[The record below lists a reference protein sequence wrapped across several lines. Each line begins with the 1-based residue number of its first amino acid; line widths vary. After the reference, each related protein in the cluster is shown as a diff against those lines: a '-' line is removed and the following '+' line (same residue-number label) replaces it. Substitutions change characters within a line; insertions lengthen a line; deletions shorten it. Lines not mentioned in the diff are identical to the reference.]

1 MELFGCC
8 NDTVRGILCIIGGI
22 LIHITYGYFYTVGN
36 MAPYIVDYMNSNNIS
51 VNKTSAVWLTSV
63 GFSMQSIA
71 MPLSAYIATKI
82 GFRIV
87 VICSCVLH
95 SGSIALTY
103 FAVGWGFW
111 AVVLFYG
118 IFTGIGF
125 GAGYSVIIAAAT
137 EWFPNR
143 RGLVVGLVLGGFG
156 AGALIFIPV
165 QTGFINPANL
175 KINATT
181 GSFTQPE
188 ILNRVPQAFLLL
200 AGITATLQIIG
211 ILLMQEKSQSA
222 IENEQLGPEG
232 QNVPYSE
239 DIYFDEEEKT
249 TKRPNRYYVNWDRNR
264 MVDVPPLTVF
274 TALDFYLLWL
284 SVCCGAIPITL
295 VTSLYKVAGSRY
307 IHDDAF
313 LAGVSMAA
321 SLCNS
326 VGRVIWGRVCDRIS
340 FKVPMCCMCILW
352 TALLFSFPFIS
363 EFSDTAAKATF
374 VLWVSFMFLCQ
385 CGIFVFA
392 PTATAT
398 IFGAVNF
405 AVNYGFVYTAFLVGS
420 LVASMMTNLG
430 SVGASIEIHFFVAGA
445 MSLLSIVSILL
456 VVDRKVPHA
465 FKYLNALV
473 RFRTRYL
480 P

>member
-1 MELFGCC
+1 
-8 NDTVRGILCIIGGI
+8 
-22 LIHITYGYFYTVGN
+22 N

-51 VNKTSAVWLTSV
+51 VDKTSAVWLTSV

-71 MPLSAYIATKI
+71 MPLSAYTATKI

-103 FAVGWGFW
+103 FAVGWGYW

-125 GAGYSVIIAAAT
+125 GAGYSVIIATAS

-156 AGALIFIPV
+156 AGALIFTPV

-175 KINATT
+175 KINTTT

-211 ILLMQEKSQSA
+211 LFLMQEKPQVSLFSFG
-222 IENEQLGPEG
+222 NETR
-232 QNVPYSE
+232 
-239 DIYFDEEEKT
+239 K
-249 TKRPNRYYVNWDRNR
+249 

-274 TALDFYLLWL
+274 KALDFYLLWL

-307 IHDDAF
+307 IYDDIF
-313 LAGVSMAA
+313 LAGTSMAA
-321 SLCNS
+321 SVCNS

-340 FKVPMCCMCILW
+340 FKKIRLKVVMRRCGKLQLRLHLKGAYVRYVHLMDG
-352 TALLFSFPFIS
+352 AAAQFSIHLRIHRYCRKGHVRP
-363 EFSDTAAKATF
+363 
-374 VLWVSFMFLCQ
+374 
-385 CGIFVFA
+385 
-392 PTATAT
+392 
-398 IFGAVNF
+398 
-405 AVNYGFVYTAFLVGS
+405 VG
-420 LVASMMTNLG
+420 
-430 SVGASIEIHFFVAGA
+430 
-445 MSLLSIVSILL
+445 
-456 VVDRKVPHA
+456 
-465 FKYLNALV
+465 
-473 RFRTRYL
+473 
-480 P
+480 

>member
-1 MELFGCC
+1 MRLGETNYNTTAADYGGFWYEHTRSKMLHFYVVFVVRQIEPPETRASATREVAFVQQLVYNPKGAEWPELLGKQL
-8 NDTVRGILCIIGGI
+8 NPIGTVR
-22 LIHITYGYFYTVGN
+22 VRGN

-51 VNKTSAVWLTSV
+51 VDKTSAVWLTSV

-103 FAVGWGFW
+103 FAVGWGYW

-125 GAGYSVIIAAAT
+125 GAGYSVIIATAS

-156 AGALIFIPV
+156 AGALIFTPV

-175 KINATT
+175 KINTTT

-211 ILLMQEKSQSA
+211 LFLMQEKPQSA

-239 DIYFDEEEKT
+239 NIEFDEEEKT
-249 TKRPNRYYVNWDRNR
+249 TKRPNRYYVNWDR
-264 MVDVPPLTVF
+264 
-274 TALDFYLLWL
+274 
-284 SVCCGAIPITL
+284 
-295 VTSLYKVAGSRY
+295 K
-307 IHDDAF
+307 
-313 LAGVSMAA
+313 
-321 SLCNS
+321 
-326 VGRVIWGRVCDRIS
+326 
-340 FKVPMCCMCILW
+340 
-352 TALLFSFPFIS
+352 
-363 EFSDTAAKATF
+363 
-374 VLWVSFMFLCQ
+374 
-385 CGIFVFA
+385 
-392 PTATAT
+392 
-398 IFGAVNF
+398 
-405 AVNYGFVYTAFLVGS
+405 
-420 LVASMMTNLG
+420 
-430 SVGASIEIHFFVAGA
+430 
-445 MSLLSIVSILL
+445 
-456 VVDRKVPHA
+456 
-465 FKYLNALV
+465 
-473 RFRTRYL
+473 
-480 P
+480 